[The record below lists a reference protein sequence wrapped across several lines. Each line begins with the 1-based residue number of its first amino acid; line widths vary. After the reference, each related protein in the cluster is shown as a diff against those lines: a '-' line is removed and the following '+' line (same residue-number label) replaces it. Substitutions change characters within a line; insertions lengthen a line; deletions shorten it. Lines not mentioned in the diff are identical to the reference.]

1 MGAAGRKS
9 MRRRLLVLAFV
20 LAPAF
25 AAAQDMQRLTFDEAI
40 QRAVTNHP
48 TIRQA
53 AVGILRAEAIL
64 DQVRSRSRPTVDA
77 SFNTNVI
84 GPVTQFNGVGIF
96 PRTQTVTSAN
106 VAVPLLTPV
115 SWAQRNQAADQVFVS
130 QRAAE
135 DARRQV
141 AMAAAEAYLQVIA
154 MRRQLELNQL
164 ARDNARAH
172 FEFANQRYEG
182 GVGSRL
188 NALRAQQEW
197 SSDEARVEAA
207 RLFITRAQEALGV
220 LVAADGPVDAA

>member
-1 MGAAGRKS
+1 
-9 MRRRLLVLAFV
+9 MRRRRMRRLPGRPHGRPLHVLVALTLACV
-20 LAPAF
+20 
-25 AAAQDMQRLTFDEAI
+25 AAGLQAGPSAQELQRLTFDEAI

-64 DQVRSRSRPTVDA
+64 EQVRSRSRPAADA
-77 SFNTNVI
+77 TFSTNVI
-84 GPVTQFNGVGIF
+84 GPVTEFNGVGIF
-96 PRTQTVTSAN
+96 PRTQTVTAAS

-130 QRAAE
+130 QREAE
-135 DARRQV
+135 DARRQI
-141 AMAAAEAYLQVIA
+141 AMAAGEAYLQVIA
-154 MRRQLELNQL
+154 MRRQLELNLL

-172 FEFANQRYEG
+172 YEYANQRYEG

-197 SSDEARVEAA
+197 SS
-207 RLFITRAQEALGV
+207 
-220 LVAADGPVDAA
+220 